1 MSGDNP
7 PSDSQSDLPSDLP
20 PEYAE
25 AYRRG
30 YERALREGPG
40 AAGAAP
46 PTAAG
51 PPAERRTEPP
61 VQQAPGSAEPSA
73 DSGEPTQ
80 AWSVEQYHGLHRASA
95 SEPTRAVER
104 PAPDDRPVYA
114 GYAARDDR
122 PFLPGTGDPSRDAD
136 RQDGPD
142 ERRRK
147 LLPPLVLVGLALL
160 LVVTAYGLGRVF
172 SSGVGEA
179 DATVEEPD
187 GVTLSEDGAA
197 TPSQSAE
204 GGPAKKP
211 APSTYRGPVDAVAVG
226 SATASCQ
233 SDDSVDSAGR
243 AVTYEPA
250 KVYDGDLS
258 TAWRCDGSGA
268 GEQVSLALPEEVT
281 VGEVGLVPGYAK
293 TDPASGVDRYAE
305 NNRLTKVRWT
315 FADGTS
321 FVQTMSGSA
330 TDRDMRRMRIPRT
343 TSDQVTLEI
352 LGSERGARNTVAI
365 SEVWI
370 GAARA

>member
-7 PSDSQSDLPSDLP
+7 RSDSQSDLPSDLP

-30 YERALREGPG
+30 YERALREGSG
-40 AAGAAP
+40 AAGAGP
-46 PTAAG
+46 PTAAEQ
-51 PPAERRTEPP
+51 PAERRPEPP
-61 VQQAPGSAEPSA
+61 VQQAPE
-73 DSGEPTQ
+73 SGGPTGLDEPTQ
-80 AWSVEQYHGLHRASA
+80 AWSAEQYRGLHRASA
-95 SEPTRAVER
+95 SEPTRTVER

-114 GYAARDDR
+114 GYAAPDDR
-122 PFLPGTGDPSRDAD
+122 PFLPGTDDPARDAG
-136 RQDGPD
+136 RQDDPD

-197 TPSQSAE
+197 TPSESAG
-204 GGPAKKP
+204 GGPTKKP
-211 APSTYRGPVDAVAVG
+211 APSAYRGPVDAVAVG

-233 SDDSVDSAGR
+233 SEDSVDSAGR

-330 TDRDMRRMRIPRT
+330 TDRDLRRMRIPRT
-343 TSDQVTLEI
+343 ASDQVTIEI